1 MTYRDFSFLLSF
13 VKYKIFGTITYWGK
27 YFLLRVQEETVLGID
42 DADATRYHCFL
53 EDIYELN
60 VSIGLDPK
68 IEMENISVSI
78 SPICMI
84 LSSLDLSKLVLSESG
99 EKMVISVTNQLFTLS
114 MSYKGQIK
122 VKEKCC
128 LKSL

>member
-1 MTYRDFSFLLSF
+1 MIFSFFLSF
-13 VKYKIFGTITYWGK
+13 VKYDIFYTVIYWEK
-27 YFLLRVQEETVLGID
+27 RYFLRAQEEKVLEVH

-99 EKMVISVTNQLFTLS
+99 EKMVMSVTNQLFTLS